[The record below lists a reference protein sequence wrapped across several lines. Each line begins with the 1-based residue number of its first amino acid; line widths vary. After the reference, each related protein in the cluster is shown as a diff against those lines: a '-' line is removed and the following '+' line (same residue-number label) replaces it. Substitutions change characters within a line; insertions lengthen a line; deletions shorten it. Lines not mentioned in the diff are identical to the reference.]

1 MLPRRLTLPPHPPA
15 KLTPAP
21 SYSCKLFCAPKKV
34 NPYQISNFQT
44 LFAKYPRWGHLRI
57 HSISLAPP
65 ITCATQCAIPSALSQ
80 LRILPVA
87 AGVYPHT
94 PSPSAS
100 LFQRPASSVEF
111 SRACR
116 LFALSLPCFSSSRRL
131 FSIVCSLFSQ
141 TPGVGCPASL
151 TYFASSA
158 SFTSPS
164 AMLKFLRHRYDHP

>member
-1 MLPRRLTLPPHPPA
+1 MLLRRSTLPPHPPA

-65 ITCATQCAIPSALSQ
+65 ITCATQRAIPSALNQ

-87 AGVYPHT
+87 MGVYPHT
-94 PSPSAS
+94 PSLVVLVSGVQAQASSFQELAAS
-100 LFQRPASSVEF
+100 LRSLCPVFRAPAVCFQSFAASF
-111 SRACR
+111 RK
-116 LFALSLPCFSSSRRL
+116 
-131 FSIVCSLFSQ
+131 
-141 TPGVGCPASL
+141 TPGWGA
-151 TYFASSA
+151 
-158 SFTSPS
+158 
-164 AMLKFLRHRYDHP
+164 LRPLPPLLPLLPLLPLQQC